1 LRGFWAHTGA
11 AVLVVLAL
19 APLYA
24 GVLTRAEAIV
34 ASKRGPSVLQPY
46 RDLAKL
52 RRKAARSVTRF
63 PGCSDVFP
71 QPTRMRPRLVPA
83 ELLRR
88 TGKHTGTAAGHADCS
103 VLSPARRAGA
113 YRRDRPPPA
122 RLPSDR
128 AGTLRDEPPAEPPQA
143 TARHARR
150 LWLLDRAAT
159 RMALAGLGV
168 LVLAGA
174 AAPDLTAC
182 SPRSA
187 SRRRRPPPGGP
198 VMSRRPV
205 PLLGSLRLAHPGRI
219 DRRGRRLPHRP
230 AVLAARQVT
239 GRHQL
244 CSRSPGT
251 GEGGVPSNTLAAV
264 R

>member
-1 LRGFWAHTGA
+1 MFRRLRSRRGCARGWSRPSCCAGPASTPALPPGTLAVVFSPLHDARALTVVTDLRRRGFPVI
-11 AVLVVLAL
+11 VL
-19 APLYA
+19 
-24 GVLTRAEAIV
+24 
-34 ASKRGPSVLQPY
+34 
-46 RDLAKL
+46 
-52 RRKAARSVTRF
+52 
-63 PGCSDVFP
+63 
-71 QPTRMRPRLVPA
+71 
-83 ELLRR
+83 
-88 TGKHTGTAAGHADCS
+88 
-103 VLSPARRAGA
+103 
-113 YRRDRPPPA
+113 
-122 RLPSDR
+122 
-128 AGTLRDEPPAEPPQA
+128 GTLRDEPPGEPPQA
-143 TARHARR
+143 TARLARR

-168 LVLAGA
+168 LVGA

-187 SRRRRPPPGGP
+187 SRHRHPPPGGP

-251 GEGGVPSNTLAAV
+251 GEGGVSSNTLAAV